1 MLPTGN
7 RTGSVKMMAIRTGK
21 LVTRDSF
28 KLLPMPST
36 VIVRLNE
43 KAASEGRKI
52 GIQTNMVYSTERGLQ
67 KNVTY
72 MRLTAEP
79 LAVPPAE
86 FTDEFAIG
94 QLADNDIEFQADAI
108 VPQQE
113 SYSADKSANDI
124 QRQIEISADDLD
136 LGPIDDFQEPV
147 TEIYRHP
154 DASVPAPPQRL
165 GADSESRSVVR
176 KSVAPVGSPPLRR
189 NLLNYYQPGD
199 TVVLAKEYAMKIIV
213 KEALRSRGD
222 EAERVILEELAQMR
236 DKKVWTPMHISVLT
250 STEKHGIIRS
260 QMFLKEKY
268 LPTGEFKKLKACLV
282 AGGNQQDKDLYDG
295 LSSPTVSTS
304 VVMTFFCIAAHEMR
318 SAVVVDI
325 GGAYLNAD
333 MNTGVIVHMR
343 LDSAMSKLMMKH
355 DSGYE
360 RYIDNKGCIVVR
372 LDKALYG
379 CVESAV
385 LWYENLS
392 STLAELGYI
401 KNEYEACVYC
411 HSSIFMHDLL
421 A

>member
-1 MLPTGN
+1 M
-7 RTGSVKMMAIRTGK
+7 
-21 LVTRDSF
+21 
-28 KLLPMPST
+28 
-36 VIVRLNE
+36 
-43 KAASEGRKI
+43 AASEGRNI

-79 LAVPPAE
+79 LAVPPVE

-94 QLADNDIEFQADAI
+94 QLADNDIEFQTDAI

-113 SYSADKSANDI
+113 SSSADKSANDI
-124 QRQIEISADDLD
+124 RDMDAQFINDHPSQRQIEISADDLD
-136 LGPIDDFQEPV
+136 LDPIDDFQGPV

-154 DASVPAPPQRL
+154 DASVPATPQRL
-165 GADSESRSVVR
+165 GGDSESRSVVR

-268 LPTGEFKKLKACLV
+268 LPTGEFKILKARLV
-282 AGGNQQDKDLYDG
+282 AGGNQQDKDLYDD